1 MNITILSTGLF
12 PDPQTMN
19 EAVSYLEAAHYVYRC
34 DLREIGDRVE
44 DWDRVLEEVLGADRV
59 ITV

>member
-1 MNITILSTGLF
+1 MNVTILSTGLF
-12 PDPQTMN
+12 PDTQTMT

-34 DLREIGDRVE
+34 DLREIGDRE
-44 DWDRVLEEVLGADRV
+44 SEWDRVLEEVLGADRV

>member
-1 MNITILSTGLF
+1 MNITILCTGLF
-12 PDPQTMN
+12 PDAKTVN

-34 DLREIGDRVE
+34 DLRELDDEAEG
-44 DWDRVLEEVLGADRV
+44 WDRVVEELLGADRV

>member
-12 PDPQTMN
+12 PDPQTMT

-34 DLREIGDRVE
+34 DLQTMEDRDE
-44 DWDRVLEEVLGADRV
+44 EWDRVLEEVLGADRV

>member
-12 PDPQTMN
+12 PDPQTMA

-34 DLREIGDRVE
+34 DLQAMEDRDE
-44 DWDRVLEEVLGADRV
+44 EWDRVLEEVLGADRV